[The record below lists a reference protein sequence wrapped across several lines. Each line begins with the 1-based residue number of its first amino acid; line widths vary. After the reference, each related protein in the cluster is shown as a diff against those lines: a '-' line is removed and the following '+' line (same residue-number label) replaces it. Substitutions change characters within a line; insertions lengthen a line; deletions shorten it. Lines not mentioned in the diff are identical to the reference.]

1 MMCRRSGEVRLYGE
15 LLQGLQMRQGEG
27 WSELS
32 TATVLKGR
40 KIGEEATLT
49 GGRRLAG
56 CDVGKR

>member
-15 LLQGLQMRQGEG
+15 LLQGLQTRQGKG

-32 TATVLKGR
+32 TATALKGR

-49 GGRRLAG
+49 GGRRLVG